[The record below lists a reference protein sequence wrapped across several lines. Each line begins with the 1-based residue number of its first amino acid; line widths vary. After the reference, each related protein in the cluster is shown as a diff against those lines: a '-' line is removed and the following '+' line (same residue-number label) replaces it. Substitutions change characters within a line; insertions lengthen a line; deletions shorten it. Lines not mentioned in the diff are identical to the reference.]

1 MYHRFACYSS
11 RIFPSTG
18 FVLVLC
24 TESDWLK
31 WWNEVA
37 IFQMTSTTTRAPQV
51 TTEWNW
57 NFTVVTVDQQTQSS
71 GTSRKWN
78 MFFTDF
84 VTG

>member
-1 MYHRFACYSS
+1 MHIQFLFFHAHDSW
-11 RIFPSTG
+11 FLL
-18 FVLVLC
+18 F

-31 WWNEVA
+31 WWKEVG

-57 NFTVVTVDQQTQSS
+57 NFTVVTVDQQTQSAD
-71 GTSRKWN
+71 TTTKWT
-78 MFFTDF
+78 MSFTDV